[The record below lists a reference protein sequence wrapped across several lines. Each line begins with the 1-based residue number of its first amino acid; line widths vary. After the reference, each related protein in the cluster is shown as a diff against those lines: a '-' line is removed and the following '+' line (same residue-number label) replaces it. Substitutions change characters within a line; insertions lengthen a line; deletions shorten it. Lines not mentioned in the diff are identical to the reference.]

1 MEFVPFS
8 YIQVLTLDLVPAS
21 VTILIALRNYRE
33 FVNDL
38 CCGEK
43 HFFGILK
50 IGQIHCSHRR
60 VLSFNMSH
68 IAEYILI

>member
-1 MEFVPFS
+1 MEFVLFS

-38 CCGEK
+38 
-43 HFFGILK
+43 
-50 IGQIHCSHRR
+50 
-60 VLSFNMSH
+60 
-68 IAEYILI
+68 